1 MVPSFTPRGEIS
13 FENITFEYPSRPG
26 SPVLENFNLKLEPG
40 KSLAVVGGSG
50 SGKTTIAL
58 LLLRLYDPN
67 VGSVKIDGVDIK
79 ELDPVWLRKQIG
91 TVSQVNVESHIFYY
105 NQNNNHTISFIRNQF
120 CFQLA

>member
-1 MVPSFTPRGEIS
+1 M
-13 FENITFEYPSRPG
+13 
-26 SPVLENFNLKLEPG
+26 LENFNLKLEPG

-79 ELDPVWLRKQIG
+79 ELDPVWLRNQIG
-91 TVSQVNVESHIFYY
+91 TVSQVN
-105 NQNNNHTISFIRNQF
+105 
-120 CFQLA
+120 

>member
-1 MVPSFTPRGEIS
+1 MVPSSPPKGEIS

-26 SPVLENFNLKLEPG
+26 KPVLENFNLKLEPG

-91 TVSQVNVESHIFYY
+91 TVSQVNKKKYLFHIF
-105 NQNNNHTISFIRNQF
+105 
-120 CFQLA
+120 LE